1 MVSRQLPDRLLD
13 ATRTARSYELF
24 TVGVDGKGLRS
35 VAPTAGD
42 NFEPSWSPDGSKIAY
57 QEDGAIFT
65 VELGG
70 GEVERL
76 TDSANNDS
84 SPAWNPQPPPEDE

>member
-1 MVSRQLPDRLLD
+1 M
-13 ATRTARSYELF
+13 T
-24 TVGVDGKGLRS
+24 
-35 VAPTAGD
+35 PTAGD

-57 QEDGAIFT
+57 QEAGAIYT

-76 TDSANNDS
+76 TDSADNDS
-84 SPAWNPQPPPEDE
+84 SPVWNPSRLRPTRVAQNVP

>member
-1 MVSRQLPDRLLD
+1 M
-13 ATRTARSYELF
+13 T
-24 TVGVDGKGLRS
+24 
-35 VAPTAGD
+35 PTAGD

-57 QEDGAIFT
+57 QEAGAIYT

-76 TDSANNDS
+76 TDSADNDS
-84 SPAWNPQPPPEDE
+84 SPVWNPSSPADGE